1 MVCLFIIRHIYY
13 LPYLLSV
20 ISTERQRVEKSQKN
34 PSASLSHTLA
44 QGTSPIRGGYSADKE
59 ISPCVRF
66 AHLVEMTYLFK
77 LNTFQALPRY
87 YAKLCSTAQKIASPC
102 DRGGRNLSYAVRA
115 G

>member
-20 ISTERQRVEKSQKN
+20 ISTEQQRVEKSQKN

-44 QGTSPIRGGYSADKE
+44 QGTSPIRGSYSVNKK

-87 YAKLCSTAQKIASPC
+87 YAKICSVVPKNRLP
-102 DRGGRNLSYAVRA
+102 L
-115 G
+115 